1 MKYLKYTIAFTMV
14 TCLTIGCKKD
24 LLVTIPNDRISTD
37 IFWKTDNDALLAANA
52 VYTFMSENAQHFIGT
67 DGMSDIV
74 YANPTGPA
82 EALVARGGFNA
93 LNSRISDDWS
103 KNYAGIRAAN
113 SFLGNVDRIQT
124 TNAALITRL
133 KGEVRTLR
141 AYFYLRLA
149 ALYGD
154 VPLVKTEIT
163 LEEGQQLSR
172 NPVSEVF
179 DFISSELTAAAIELP
194 LTQADKGRIRRGA
207 ALGLKARAMLY
218 AGRYQEAADAAKA
231 VMDLKLY
238 TLYPSYKNLFSYAA
252 ENNAEII
259 LDIQFIKDTYSN
271 NLFQLLAPRSLNA
284 NSVWVPT
291 RSIVDAYQMANG
303 KDIFD
308 ATSGYDPTKP
318 YLNRDPRL
326 RYSIFVPGDSLPND
340 KIFNPLPNST
350 TGDAVGSS
358 FVVSATGFNIK
369 KYVNK
374 EDLTTVA
381 NNGIN
386 IILMRYAEILLIYA
400 EAKIEL
406 NQIDNTVYDAINLI
420 RKRPDVNM
428 PAIAVGSTQ
437 ADLRKIV
444 RQERMVE
451 LAFEAHRFFD
461 IRRWKIAET
470 VMPGKVLGLTYAGTN
485 GVLTTVEVP
494 GFARTWETR
503 YYLWPIPQKEIE
515 LNSKLIQNNGW

>member
-1 MKYLKYTIAFTMV
+1 MVFITV
-14 TCLTIGCKKD
+14 TCLAIGCKKD
-24 LLVTIPNDRISTD
+24 LLETIPNDRISTD
-37 IFWKTDNDALLAANA
+37 IFWRTENDALLAANA
-52 VYTFMSENAQHFIGT
+52 VYTFMSESAQHFIGT

-82 EALVARGGFNA
+82 EALIARGGFNA

-103 KNYAGIRAAN
+103 RAYAGIRAAN
-113 SFLGNVDRIQT
+113 SFLANVDRVQS
-124 TNAALITRL
+124 TNTALITRL

-149 ALYGD
+149 ALFGD
-154 VPLVKTEIT
+154 VPLVKTELT
-163 LEEGQQLSR
+163 LAEGQQLTR
-172 NPVSEVF
+172 NPVSEIW
-179 DFISSELTAAAIELP
+179 DFISAELTAAAIELP
-194 LTQADKGRIRRGA
+194 LTQTDKGRIRKGA

-238 TLYPSYKNLFSYAA
+238 SLYPSYKNLFSYAA
-252 ENNAEII
+252 ENNAEVI

-271 NLFQLLAPRSLNA
+271 NLFQQLAPRSVNA

-291 RSIVDAYQMANG
+291 KAIVDAYQMVNG
-303 KDIFD
+303 SNISD
-308 ATSGYDPTKP
+308 AASGYDPLKP
-318 YLNRDPRL
+318 FLNRDPRL

-358 FVVSATGFNIK
+358 FVVSATGFNVK

-386 IILMRYAEILLIYA
+386 IILMRYAEVLLIYA

-406 NQIDNTVYDAINLI
+406 NQIDATVYDAINLI
-420 RKRPDVNM
+420 RKRGDVNM
-428 PAIAVGSTQ
+428 PAISSGKTQ
-437 ADLRKIV
+437 DELRKIL
-444 RQERMVE
+444 RQERLVE

-461 IRRWKIAET
+461 MRRWKIAET
-470 VMPGKVLGLTYAGTN
+470 VMPGKVFGLTYTGTN
-485 GVLTTVEVP
+485 GSLTTVEVP
-494 GFARTWETR
+494 GFARTWESR

-515 LNSKLIQNNGW
+515 LDPNLTQNNGW